1 MLLACI
7 RSTFTSG
14 GLIYRYSSSEVFCS
28 FLCRSCFVSVRIT
41 DVRVTDAAVATVQRV
56 TVTQGTTQRQQQLLT
71 VLSDRPVME
80 I

>member
-1 MLLACI
+1 MSI
-7 RSTFTSG
+7 
-14 GLIYRYSSSEVFCS
+14 VFRFS
-28 FLCRSCFVSVRIT
+28 ANYLQ
-41 DVRVTDAAVATVQRV
+41 VTDAAVATVQRV